1 MLLSLNPFGRHCLIL
16 SVGPPS
22 SHPPAISAGT
32 VCLWS
37 EKDRVKREDASVH
50 KTSAVRMLTWSPEG
64 TRLISGDA
72 AGVLGVWQVR
82 CPFD

>member
-1 MLLSLNPFGRHCLIL
+1 M
-16 SVGPPS
+16 
-22 SHPPAISAGT
+22 
-32 VCLWS
+32 CLWS

-50 KTSAVRMLTWSPEG
+50 KTSTVRMLMWSPEG

-82 CPFD
+82 HHFVFYRVLVWKVNDVTHKLLCIAV